1 MENNK
6 NIRIKRVAS
15 NLEKAVD
22 YFFVLYGEMIEDNGE
37 DSYAVCVN
45 GDVGVIS
52 AFDGC
57 GGIGSRKYPEYD
69 GKTGAYVA
77 SRVCSKALLDW
88 FCEIPNARPM
98 IKPTN
103 LQDSCISL
111 ASLYLERLVEAN
123 SSVAKTMMKGALSK
137 SFPTTVSSVFFRCA
151 KSSNVAMFTWAGD
164 SRGYLLTPDGLI
176 QVTVDD
182 VLGDENA
189 LTNLKSDGNL
199 KNYLCAEGGFSL
211 NYRSVEFDKEVV
223 LITSTDGCFGYFS
236 TPMEFEYMLLETMAG
251 ASDEEE
257 WKEALRKYIL
267 KYTGDDYTLGVVS
280 CGFGGFEK
288 MKAKFAPRKKELY
301 DKYISRIPG
310 ASESELEDMWNEYR
324 TYYYGKQS

>member
-1 MENNK
+1 MDNK
-6 NIRIKRVAS
+6 NIRINRVAA

-22 YFFVLYGEMIEDNGE
+22 SFFVLYGEMIEDNGE
-37 DSYAVCVN
+37 DSYAVCIN

-57 GGIGSRKYPEYD
+57 GGIGSRKYPEYG

-77 SRVCSKALLDW
+77 SRVCSEALLDW
-88 FCEIPNARPM
+88 FGEIPNARPM

-111 ASLYLERLVEAN
+111 ASLYLERLVAAN

-151 KSSNVAMFTWAGD
+151 RSSNVAMFTWAGD

-189 LTNLKSDGNL
+189 LSNLKSDGNL

-211 NYRSVEFDKEVV
+211 NYRSVEFDKEVI
-223 LITSTDGCFGYFS
+223 LIVSTDGCFGYFS
-236 TPMEFEYMLLETMAG
+236 TPMEFEYMLLDTMSSV
-251 ASDEEE
+251 SDEEE
-257 WKEALRKYIL
+257 WKEALGKYIL

-301 DKYISRIPG
+301 EKYISRIPG